1 MKRVVAMA
9 VFTMLVLALALAAFG
24 DSYTE
29 ISYTLNS
36 TQYQI
41 SVPPAV
47 QLGDQ
52 NSVLEIKVTEN
63 HSENDVNVTIT
74 GSNSNSAGWF
84 LKSSSGDMI
93 GFDLSLS
100 GHPIVPGGTI
110 SVGIGGAFLNVEL
123 NENDLRYA
131 LNGTYRERLTFRI
144 N

>member
-24 DSYTE
+24 DSSTE
-29 ISYTLNS
+29 ITYTLNS

-47 QLGDQ
+47 TLGDQ
-52 NSVLEIKVTEN
+52 NTVLEIQVTEN

-74 GSNSNSAGWF
+74 GSNSNSSGWY
-84 LKSSSGDMI
+84 LKSSSGDTI

-100 GHPIVPGGTI
+100 DYSIAPGGTI
-110 SVGIGGAFLNVEL
+110 SVGIGGAFLNVKL
-123 NENDLRYA
+123 NENDLRFA

-144 N
+144 S